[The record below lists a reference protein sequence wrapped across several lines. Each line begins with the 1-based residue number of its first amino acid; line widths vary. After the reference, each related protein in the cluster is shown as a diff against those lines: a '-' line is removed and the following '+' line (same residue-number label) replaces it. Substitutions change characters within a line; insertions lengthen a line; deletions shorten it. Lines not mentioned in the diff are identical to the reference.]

1 MSENRSLNSLFAR
14 LDESK
19 ANRANEA
26 NREREKAAEEAEKE
40 RQKKKVEES
49 AVEKYRV
56 YDDDYEPEVMI
67 PKGNPVAVQQ
77 PAKPK
82 KEKKGTKEQEMDEIT
97 DGNPFINTLFRR
109 SSKTQDQ
116 NPTAAAKPS
125 AQPAA
130 PAQPASAPQPTPADV
145 PSLDNE
151 QEDDTLVFQHI
162 LDGAKSPDANAAQSV
177 SQPENDGIEI
187 DLSDI
192 ENDAAEPVK
201 GDDEPIETSLSFSQ
215 NEPEAPAV
223 LDSFSSEI
231 PNEQFVMPDTM
242 SDNDGA
248 QKESVQEDEAAEWP
262 SGMSAPHFG
271 EEENSSSDIK
281 PVGDE
286 EANAFLYARFD
297 KNNQYGA
304 FGLCIDTGKNLI
316 QSSYSGDAAD
326 EVEYALRGAIEMFR
340 ILEEH
345 DIHAVTVYTEP
356 ELSKAMKENARR
368 LINGK
373 SEICRKYIEMSWKAM
388 TSIGIEFDTNRDIHS
403 EYAQLAL
410 ATARYLAFREDVLRG
425 GSMTH
430 D

>member
-26 NREREKAAEEAEKE
+26 NREHEKAAEEAEKE

-67 PKGNPVAVQQ
+67 PKGNPGAMQQ

-82 KEKKGTKEQEMDEIT
+82 KEKKETKEQEMDEIT

-223 LDSFSSEI
+223 SDSFSSEI

-248 QKESVQEDEAAEWP
+248 QGELAQEDEAAEWP
-262 SGMSAPHFG
+262 SGMSAPHFI
-271 EEENSSSDIK
+271 EEESSSSDVK

-316 QSSYSGDAAD
+316 QSSYSGDAGD

-410 ATARYLAFREDVLRG
+410 ATARYLAFREDV
-425 GSMTH
+425 
-430 D
+430 

>member
-26 NREREKAAEEAEKE
+26 NREHEKAAEEAEKE

-67 PKGNPVAVQQ
+67 PKGNPGAMQQ

-82 KEKKGTKEQEMDEIT
+82 KEKKETKEQEMDEIT

-201 GDDEPIETSLSFSQ
+201 GDEEPIETSLSFSQ

-223 LDSFSSEI
+223 SDSFSSEI

-248 QKESVQEDEAAEWP
+248 QGELAQEDEAAEWP
-262 SGMSAPHFG
+262 SGMSAPHFI
-271 EEENSSSDIK
+271 EEESSSNDVK
-281 PVGDE
+281 PVSDE

-316 QSSYSGDAAD
+316 QSSYSGDAGD

-410 ATARYLAFREDVLRG
+410 ATARYLAFREDV
-425 GSMTH
+425 
-430 D
+430 

>member
-26 NREREKAAEEAEKE
+26 NREREKAAAEAEKE

-49 AVEKYRV
+49 AIEKYRV

-67 PKGNPVAVQQ
+67 PKGNPGAMQQ
-77 PAKPK
+77 PTKPK
-82 KEKKGTKEQEMDEIT
+82 KEKKETKEQEMDEIT

-109 SSKTQDQ
+109 SNKTQNQ
-116 NPTAAAKPS
+116 NPAAAAKPA
-125 AQPAA
+125 AQPVA
-130 PAQPASAPQPTPADV
+130 PAQPAPAPQPTPAAVSAPD
-145 PSLDNE
+145 DE

-162 LDGAKSPDANAAQSV
+162 LDNAKDPGANAPQSV

-192 ENDAAEPVK
+192 ENDAAEPAK
-201 GDDEPIETSLSFSQ
+201 GDNEPIETSLSFSQ
-215 NEPEAPAV
+215 DESKASAAP
-223 LDSFSSEI
+223 DSFSSEI

-242 SDNDGA
+242 PDDEEKQA
-248 QKESVQEDEAAEWP
+248 EPTQDEAAEWP
-262 SGMSAPHFG
+262 SGMSAPHFS
-271 EEENSSSDIK
+271 EEETLSSDVK

-316 QSSYSGDAAD
+316 QSSYSGNAAD

-345 DIHAVTVYTEP
+345 GIHTVTIFTEP

-388 TSIGIEFDTNRDIHS
+388 TNIGIEFDTNRDIHS

-410 ATARYLAFREDVLRG
+410 ATARYLAYRDAV
-425 GSMTH
+425 
-430 D
+430 

>member
-67 PKGNPVAVQQ
+67 PKGNPGAVQQ

-116 NPTAAAKPS
+116 NPTVAAKPS

-145 PSLDNE
+145 PSLNNE

-215 NEPEAPAV
+215 NEPEAPTV
-223 LDSFSSEI
+223 SDSFSSEI

-316 QSSYSGDAAD
+316 QSSYSGDAGD

-410 ATARYLAFREDVLRG
+410 ATARYLAFREEV
-425 GSMTH
+425 
-430 D
+430 

>member
-26 NREREKAAEEAEKE
+26 NREHEKAAEEAEKE

-67 PKGNPVAVQQ
+67 PKGNPGAVQQ

-177 SQPENDGIEI
+177 FQPENDGIEI

-201 GDDEPIETSLSFSQ
+201 EDDEPIETSLSFSQ

-223 LDSFSSEI
+223 SDSFSSEI

-248 QKESVQEDEAAEWP
+248 QKESFQEDEAAEWP

-326 EVEYALRGAIEMFR
+326 EAEYALRGAIEMFR

-388 TSIGIEFDTNRDIHS
+388 TNIGIEFDTNRDIHS

-410 ATARYLAFREDVLRG
+410 ATARYLAFREDV
-425 GSMTH
+425 
-430 D
+430 

>member
-67 PKGNPVAVQQ
+67 SKGNPGAMQQ

-82 KEKKGTKEQEMDEIT
+82 KETKEQEMDEIT

-116 NPTAAAKPS
+116 NPTTAPKPS
-125 AQPAA
+125 AQPAT

-223 LDSFSSEI
+223 SDSFSSEI

-248 QKESVQEDEAAEWP
+248 QGELAQEDEAAEWP
-262 SGMSAPHFG
+262 SGMSAPHFS
-271 EEENSSSDIK
+271 EEETLSSDVK

-297 KNNQYGA
+297 KKNRYGA

-326 EVEYALRGAIEMFR
+326 EAEYALRGAIEMFR

-388 TSIGIEFDTNRDIHS
+388 TNIGIEFDTNRDIHS

-410 ATARYLAFREDVLRG
+410 ATARYLAYRDVV
-425 GSMTH
+425 
-430 D
+430 

>member
-26 NREREKAAEEAEKE
+26 NREHEKAAEEAKKE

-67 PKGNPVAVQQ
+67 PKGNPGAMQQ

-82 KEKKGTKEQEMDEIT
+82 KEKKETKEQEMDEIT

-109 SSKTQDQ
+109 SNKTQS
-116 NPTAAAKPS
+116 PAAVPKPA
-125 AQPAA
+125 AQPVA
-130 PAQPASAPQPTPADV
+130 PAQPAPAPQPTPADT

-223 LDSFSSEI
+223 SDSFSSEI

-248 QKESVQEDEAAEWP
+248 QKESFQEDEAAEWP

-271 EEENSSSDIK
+271 EEESSSNDVK

-316 QSSYSGDAAD
+316 QSSYSGDAGD

-373 SEICRKYIEMSWKAM
+373 SEICRKYIEMSWKTM
-388 TSIGIEFDTNRDIHS
+388 TNIGIEFDTNRDIHS

-410 ATARYLAFREDVLRG
+410 ATARYLAYRDVV
-425 GSMTH
+425 
-430 D
+430 

>member
-26 NREREKAAEEAEKE
+26 NREHEKAAEEAEKE

-67 PKGNPVAVQQ
+67 PKGNPGAVQQ

-223 LDSFSSEI
+223 SDSFSSEI

-242 SDNDGA
+242 SDDDGTQGELA
-248 QKESVQEDEAAEWP
+248 QEDEAAEWP
-262 SGMSAPHFG
+262 SGMSAPHFS
-271 EEENSSSDIK
+271 EEESSSNDVK
-281 PVGDE
+281 PVSDE

-316 QSSYSGDAAD
+316 QSSYSGDAGD

-410 ATARYLAFREDVLRG
+410 ATARYLAFREDV
-425 GSMTH
+425 
-430 D
+430 

>member
-26 NREREKAAEEAEKE
+26 NREHEKAAEEAEKE

-67 PKGNPVAVQQ
+67 PKGNPGAMQQ

-82 KEKKGTKEQEMDEIT
+82 KEKKETKEQEMDEIT
-97 DGNPFINTLFRR
+97 DGNPFINTLFLR
-109 SSKTQDQ
+109 SNKTQS
-116 NPTAAAKPS
+116 PAAAAKPS

-201 GDDEPIETSLSFSQ
+201 GNDEPIETSLSFSQ
-215 NEPEAPAV
+215 NEPEAPAAPG
-223 LDSFSSEI
+223 SFSSEI

-242 SDNDGA
+242 SDDDGA
-248 QKESVQEDEAAEWP
+248 QGELAQEDEAAEWP
-262 SGMSAPHFG
+262 SGMSAPHFS
-271 EEENSSSDIK
+271 EEESSSNDVK

-316 QSSYSGDAAD
+316 QSSYSGDAGD

-373 SEICRKYIEMSWKAM
+373 SEICRKYIEMSWKTM
-388 TSIGIEFDTNRDIHS
+388 TNIGIEFDTNRDIHS

-410 ATARYLAFREDVLRG
+410 ATARYLAYRDVV
-425 GSMTH
+425 
-430 D
+430 

>member
-26 NREREKAAEEAEKE
+26 NREHEKAAEEAEKE

-67 PKGNPVAVQQ
+67 PKGNPGAVQQ

-130 PAQPASAPQPTPADV
+130 PAQPASAPQPTPADA
-145 PSLDNE
+145 PALDNE

-192 ENDAAEPVK
+192 ENDAAEPAN

-215 NEPEAPAV
+215 NEPETPAAP
-223 LDSFSSEI
+223 DSFSSEI

-242 SDNDGA
+242 SDDDGA
-248 QKESVQEDEAAEWP
+248 QGELAQEDEAAEWP
-262 SGMSAPHFG
+262 SGMSAPHFS
-271 EEENSSSDIK
+271 EEESSSSDVK

-410 ATARYLAFREDVLRG
+410 ATARYLAYRDVV
-425 GSMTH
+425 
-430 D
+430 

>member
-67 PKGNPVAVQQ
+67 PKGNPGAVQQ

-82 KEKKGTKEQEMDEIT
+82 KEKKETKEQEMDEIT

-145 PSLDNE
+145 SSLDNE

-162 LDGAKSPDANAAQSV
+162 LNGAKGPDANAAQSV

-192 ENDAAEPVK
+192 ENGAAEPVK

-223 LDSFSSEI
+223 SDSFSSEI

-242 SDNDGA
+242 SNNDGA

-304 FGLCIDTGKNLI
+304 FGLCLDTGKNLI
-316 QSSYSGDAAD
+316 QSSYSGDAGD

-368 LINGK
+368 LVNGK

-388 TSIGIEFDTNRDIHS
+388 TSIGIEFDTTRDIHS

-410 ATARYLAFREDVLRG
+410 ATARYLAFREEV
-425 GSMTH
+425 
-430 D
+430 

>member
-26 NREREKAAEEAEKE
+26 NREHEKAAEEAEKE

-67 PKGNPVAVQQ
+67 PKGNPGAMQQ

-82 KEKKGTKEQEMDEIT
+82 KEKKETKEQEMDEIT

-109 SSKTQDQ
+109 SNKTQS
-116 NPTAAAKPS
+116 PTAAAKPS

-215 NEPEAPAV
+215 NEPEAPAAPG
-223 LDSFSSEI
+223 SFSSEI

-242 SDNDGA
+242 SDDDGA
-248 QKESVQEDEAAEWP
+248 QGELAQEDEAAEWP
-262 SGMSAPHFG
+262 SGMSAPHFS
-271 EEENSSSDIK
+271 EEESSSSDVK

-316 QSSYSGDAAD
+316 QSSYSGDAGD

-373 SEICRKYIEMSWKAM
+373 SKICRKYIEMSWKTM
-388 TSIGIEFDTNRDIHS
+388 TNIGIEFDTNRDIHS

-410 ATARYLAFREDVLRG
+410 ATARYLAYRDVV
-425 GSMTH
+425 
-430 D
+430 

>member
-40 RQKKKVEES
+40 RRKKKVEES

-67 PKGNPVAVQQ
+67 PKGNPGAVQQ

-151 QEDDTLVFQHI
+151 QEDGTLVFQHI

-192 ENDAAEPVK
+192 ENGAAEPVK

-223 LDSFSSEI
+223 SDSFSSEI

-410 ATARYLAFREDVLRG
+410 ATARYLAFREEV
-425 GSMTH
+425 
-430 D
+430 

>member
-1 MSENRSLNSLFAR
+1 MSESRSLNSLFAR

-67 PKGNPVAVQQ
+67 PKGNPGAVQQ

-130 PAQPASAPQPTPADV
+130 PAQPASAPQPTPADA

-192 ENDAAEPVK
+192 ENDAAEPAK

-223 LDSFSSEI
+223 SDSFSSEI

-242 SDNDGA
+242 SDDDGA
-248 QKESVQEDEAAEWP
+248 QGELAQEDEAAEWP
-262 SGMSAPHFG
+262 SGMSAPHFS
-271 EEENSSSDIK
+271 EEESSSNDVK

-373 SEICRKYIEMSWKAM
+373 SGICRKYIEMSWKAM
-388 TSIGIEFDTNRDIHS
+388 TNIGIEFDTNRDIHS

-410 ATARYLAFREDVLRG
+410 ATARYLAFREDV
-425 GSMTH
+425 
-430 D
+430 

>member
-26 NREREKAAEEAEKE
+26 NREHEKAAEEAEKE

-67 PKGNPVAVQQ
+67 PKGNPGAMQQ

-82 KEKKGTKEQEMDEIT
+82 KEKKETKEQEMDEIT

-109 SSKTQDQ
+109 SNKTQS
-116 NPTAAAKPS
+116 PTAAAKPS

-130 PAQPASAPQPTPADV
+130 PAQPASAPQPTPADL

-162 LDGAKSPDANAAQSV
+162 LDGAKSPDANATQSV

-223 LDSFSSEI
+223 SDSFSSEI

-242 SDNDGA
+242 SDDDGA
-248 QKESVQEDEAAEWP
+248 QGELAQEDEAAEWP

-316 QSSYSGDAAD
+316 QSSYSGDAGD

-388 TSIGIEFDTNRDIHS
+388 TSIGIEFDTNRDILS

-410 ATARYLAFREDVLRG
+410 ATARYLAFLEEV
-425 GSMTH
+425 
-430 D
+430 

>member
-67 PKGNPVAVQQ
+67 PKGNPGAVQQ

-162 LDGAKSPDANAAQSV
+162 LDGAKSPDANATQSV

-192 ENDAAEPVK
+192 ENGAAEPVK

-223 LDSFSSEI
+223 SDSFSSEI

-248 QKESVQEDEAAEWP
+248 QKESVQEDEADEWP
-262 SGMSAPHFG
+262 RGMSAPHFG

-388 TSIGIEFDTNRDIHS
+388 TNIGIEFDTNRDIHS

-410 ATARYLAFREDVLRG
+410 ATARYLAFREDV
-425 GSMTH
+425 
-430 D
+430 

>member
-26 NREREKAAEEAEKE
+26 NREHEKAAEEAEKE

-67 PKGNPVAVQQ
+67 PKGNPGAMQQ
-77 PAKPK
+77 PTKPK
-82 KEKKGTKEQEMDEIT
+82 KEKKETKEQEMDEIT

-151 QEDDTLVFQHI
+151 LEDDTLVFQHI

-215 NEPEAPAV
+215 NEPEAPAAPG
-223 LDSFSSEI
+223 SFSSEI

-242 SDNDGA
+242 SDDDGTQGELA
-248 QKESVQEDEAAEWP
+248 QEDEAAEWP
-262 SGMSAPHFG
+262 SGMSAPHFS
-271 EEENSSSDIK
+271 EEESSSSDVK

-388 TSIGIEFDTNRDIHS
+388 TSIGIEFDTSRDIHS

-410 ATARYLAFREDVLRG
+410 ATARYLAYRDVV
-425 GSMTH
+425 
-430 D
+430 

>member
-26 NREREKAAEEAEKE
+26 NREHEKAAEEAEKE

-67 PKGNPVAVQQ
+67 PKGNPGAVQQ

-109 SSKTQDQ
+109 SSKTQGQ

-223 LDSFSSEI
+223 SDSFSSEI

-242 SDNDGA
+242 SDDDGA
-248 QKESVQEDEAAEWP
+248 QGELAQEDEAAEWP
-262 SGMSAPHFG
+262 SGMSAPHFS
-271 EEENSSSDIK
+271 EEESSSNDVK
-281 PVGDE
+281 PVSDE

-316 QSSYSGDAAD
+316 QSSYSGDAGD

-410 ATARYLAFREDVLRG
+410 ATARYLAFREDV
-425 GSMTH
+425 
-430 D
+430 

>member
-26 NREREKAAEEAEKE
+26 NREHEKAAEEAEKE

-67 PKGNPVAVQQ
+67 PKGNPGAVQQ

-223 LDSFSSEI
+223 SDSFSSEI

-242 SDNDGA
+242 SDDDGA
-248 QKESVQEDEAAEWP
+248 QGELAQEDEAAEWP
-262 SGMSAPHFG
+262 SGMSAPHFS
-271 EEENSSSDIK
+271 EEESSSNDVK
-281 PVGDE
+281 PVSDA

-316 QSSYSGDAAD
+316 QSSYSGDAGD

-410 ATARYLAFREDVLRG
+410 ATARYLAFREDV
-425 GSMTH
+425 
-430 D
+430 

>member
-26 NREREKAAEEAEKE
+26 NREHEKAAEEAEKE

-67 PKGNPVAVQQ
+67 PKGNPGAVQQ

-130 PAQPASAPQPTPADV
+130 HAQPASAPQPTPADV

-201 GDDEPIETSLSFSQ
+201 RDDEPIETSLSFSQ

-223 LDSFSSEI
+223 SDSFSSEI

-271 EEENSSSDIK
+271 EEENSSSDVK

-410 ATARYLAFREDVLRG
+410 ATARYLAYRDVV
-425 GSMTH
+425 
-430 D
+430 

>member
-26 NREREKAAEEAEKE
+26 NREHEKAAEEAEKE

-67 PKGNPVAVQQ
+67 PKGNPGAMQQ
-77 PAKPK
+77 P
-82 KEKKGTKEQEMDEIT
+82 
-97 DGNPFINTLFRR
+97 
-109 SSKTQDQ
+109 
-116 NPTAAAKPS
+116 AKPS

-162 LDGAKSPDANAAQSV
+162 LDGAKSPDANAVQSV

-215 NEPEAPAV
+215 DGPETSAAP
-223 LDSFSSEI
+223 DSFSSEI

-248 QKESVQEDEAAEWP
+248 QKESVQEDEADEWP

-316 QSSYSGDAAD
+316 QSSYSGDAGD

-388 TSIGIEFDTNRDIHS
+388 TNIGIEFDTNRDIHS

-410 ATARYLAFREDVLRG
+410 ATARYLAYRDVV
-425 GSMTH
+425 
-430 D
+430 

>member
-26 NREREKAAEEAEKE
+26 NREREKAAAEAEKE

-67 PKGNPVAVQQ
+67 PKGNPGAVQQ

-130 PAQPASAPQPTPADV
+130 PAQPASAPQPTPADA

-192 ENDAAEPVK
+192 ENDAAEPAK

-223 LDSFSSEI
+223 SDSFSSEI
-231 PNEQFVMPDTM
+231 PNEQFLMPDTL

-248 QKESVQEDEAAEWP
+248 QKKSVQEDEAAEWP
-262 SGMSAPHFG
+262 SGMSTPHFS

-388 TSIGIEFDTNRDIHS
+388 TNIGIEFDTNRDIHS

-410 ATARYLAFREDVLRG
+410 ATARYLAFREEV
-425 GSMTH
+425 
-430 D
+430 

>member
-26 NREREKAAEEAEKE
+26 NRERVKAAEEAEKE

-67 PKGNPVAVQQ
+67 PKGNPGAVQQ

-201 GDDEPIETSLSFSQ
+201 GEDEPIETSLSFSQ

-223 LDSFSSEI
+223 SDSFSSEI

-242 SDNDGA
+242 SDNDGT

-316 QSSYSGDAAD
+316 QSSYSGDAGD

-388 TSIGIEFDTNRDIHS
+388 TNIGIEFDTNRDIHS

-410 ATARYLAFREDVLRG
+410 ATARYLAYRDVV
-425 GSMTH
+425 
-430 D
+430 

>member
-26 NREREKAAEEAEKE
+26 NREHEKAAEEAEKE

-67 PKGNPVAVQQ
+67 PKGNPGAVQQ

-223 LDSFSSEI
+223 SDSFSSEI

-242 SDNDGA
+242 SDDDGA
-248 QKESVQEDEAAEWP
+248 QGELAQEDEAAEWP
-262 SGMSAPHFG
+262 SGMSAPHFI
-271 EEENSSSDIK
+271 EEESSSSDVK

-316 QSSYSGDAAD
+316 QSSYSGDAGD

-410 ATARYLAFREDVLRG
+410 ATARYLAFREDV
-425 GSMTH
+425 
-430 D
+430 

>member
-26 NREREKAAEEAEKE
+26 NREHEKAAEKAEKE

-67 PKGNPVAVQQ
+67 PKGNPGAMQQ

-82 KEKKGTKEQEMDEIT
+82 KEKKETKEQEMDEIT

-109 SSKTQDQ
+109 SNKTQS
-116 NPTAAAKPS
+116 PTAAAKPS

-130 PAQPASAPQPTPADV
+130 PAQPASTPQPTPADV

-215 NEPEAPAV
+215 NEPEAPAAPG
-223 LDSFSSEI
+223 SFSSEI

-242 SDNDGA
+242 SDDDGA
-248 QKESVQEDEAAEWP
+248 QGELAQEDEAAEWP
-262 SGMSAPHFG
+262 SGMSAPHFS
-271 EEENSSSDIK
+271 EEESSSSDVK

-316 QSSYSGDAAD
+316 QSSYSGDAGD

-373 SEICRKYIEMSWKAM
+373 SEICRKYIEMSWKTM
-388 TSIGIEFDTNRDIHS
+388 TNIGIEFDTNRDIHS

-410 ATARYLAFREDVLRG
+410 ATARYLAYRDVV
-425 GSMTH
+425 
-430 D
+430 

>member
-26 NREREKAAEEAEKE
+26 NREHEKAAEEAEKE

-67 PKGNPVAVQQ
+67 PKGNPGAVQQ

-223 LDSFSSEI
+223 SDSFSSEI

-248 QKESVQEDEAAEWP
+248 QGELAQEDEAAEWP
-262 SGMSAPHFG
+262 SGMSAPHFS
-271 EEENSSSDIK
+271 EEESSSSDVK

-345 DIHAVTVYTEP
+345 DIHAVTVYTES

-388 TSIGIEFDTNRDIHS
+388 TNIGIEFDTNRDIHS

-410 ATARYLAFREDVLRG
+410 ATARYLAYRDVV
-425 GSMTH
+425 
-430 D
+430 

>member
-26 NREREKAAEEAEKE
+26 NREHEKAAEEAEKE

-67 PKGNPVAVQQ
+67 PKGNPGAMQQ

-82 KEKKGTKEQEMDEIT
+82 KEKKETKEQEMDEIT

-109 SSKTQDQ
+109 SNKTQS
-116 NPTAAAKPS
+116 PTAAAKPS

-130 PAQPASAPQPTPADV
+130 PAQPAPAPQPTPADT

-223 LDSFSSEI
+223 SDSFSSEI

-248 QKESVQEDEAAEWP
+248 QGELAQEDEAAEWP
-262 SGMSAPHFG
+262 SGMSAPHFI
-271 EEENSSSDIK
+271 EEESSSSDVK

-316 QSSYSGDAAD
+316 QSSYSGDAGD

-373 SEICRKYIEMSWKAM
+373 SEICRKYIEMSWKTM
-388 TSIGIEFDTNRDIHS
+388 TNIGIEFDTNRDIHS

-410 ATARYLAFREDVLRG
+410 ATARYLAYRDVV
-425 GSMTH
+425 
-430 D
+430 

>member
-67 PKGNPVAVQQ
+67 PKGNPGAVQQ

-192 ENDAAEPVK
+192 ENGAAEPVK

-223 LDSFSSEI
+223 SDSFSSEI

-297 KNNQYGA
+297 ENNQYGA

-410 ATARYLAFREDVLRG
+410 ATARYLAFREEV
-425 GSMTH
+425 
-430 D
+430 

>member
-26 NREREKAAEEAEKE
+26 NREHEKAAEEAEKE

-67 PKGNPVAVQQ
+67 PKGNPGAVQQ

-223 LDSFSSEI
+223 SDSFSSEI

-242 SDNDGA
+242 SDDDGA
-248 QKESVQEDEAAEWP
+248 QGELAQEDEAAEWP
-262 SGMSAPHFG
+262 SGMSAPHFS
-271 EEENSSSDIK
+271 EEESSSNDVK
-281 PVGDE
+281 PVSDE

-316 QSSYSGDAAD
+316 QSSYSGDAGD

-388 TSIGIEFDTNRDIHS
+388 TSIGIEFDTNRDIHC

-410 ATARYLAFREDVLRG
+410 ATARYLAFREDV
-425 GSMTH
+425 
-430 D
+430 

>member
-26 NREREKAAEEAEKE
+26 NREHEKAAEEAEKE

-67 PKGNPVAVQQ
+67 PKGNPGAMQQ

-82 KEKKGTKEQEMDEIT
+82 KEKKETKEQEIDEIT

-109 SSKTQDQ
+109 SNKTQS
-116 NPTAAAKPS
+116 PAAVPKPA
-125 AQPAA
+125 AQPVA
-130 PAQPASAPQPTPADV
+130 PAQPAPAPQPTPADT

-215 NEPEAPAV
+215 NEPEAPAAPG
-223 LDSFSSEI
+223 SFSSEI

-242 SDNDGA
+242 SDDDGA
-248 QKESVQEDEAAEWP
+248 QGELAQEDEAAEWP
-262 SGMSAPHFG
+262 SGMSAPHFS
-271 EEENSSSDIK
+271 EEESSSNDVK

-316 QSSYSGDAAD
+316 QSSYSGDAGD

-373 SEICRKYIEMSWKAM
+373 SEICRKYIEMSWKTM
-388 TSIGIEFDTNRDIHS
+388 TNIGIEFDTNRDIHS

-410 ATARYLAFREDVLRG
+410 ATARYLAYRDVV
-425 GSMTH
+425 
-430 D
+430 

>member
-26 NREREKAAEEAEKE
+26 NREHEKAAEEAEKE

-67 PKGNPVAVQQ
+67 PKGNPGAVQQ

-145 PSLDNE
+145 SSLDNE

-162 LDGAKSPDANAAQSV
+162 LNGAKGPDANAAQSV

-215 NEPEAPAV
+215 NEPEAPAAPG
-223 LDSFSSEI
+223 SFSSEI

-242 SDNDGA
+242 SDDDGA
-248 QKESVQEDEAAEWP
+248 QGELAQEDEAAEWP
-262 SGMSAPHFG
+262 SGMSAPHFS
-271 EEENSSSDIK
+271 EEESSSNDVK

-316 QSSYSGDAAD
+316 QSSYSGDAGD

-410 ATARYLAFREDVLRG
+410 ATARYLAYRDVV
-425 GSMTH
+425 
-430 D
+430 

>member
-26 NREREKAAEEAEKE
+26 NREHEKAAEEAEKE

-67 PKGNPVAVQQ
+67 PKGNPGAVQQ

-223 LDSFSSEI
+223 SDSFSSEI

-242 SDNDGA
+242 SDDDGA
-248 QKESVQEDEAAEWP
+248 QGELAQEDEAAEWP
-262 SGMSAPHFG
+262 SDMSAPHFS
-271 EEENSSSDIK
+271 EEESSSNDVK
-281 PVGDE
+281 PVSDE

-316 QSSYSGDAAD
+316 QSSYSGDAGD

-410 ATARYLAFREDVLRG
+410 ATARYLAFREDV
-425 GSMTH
+425 
-430 D
+430 

>member
-26 NREREKAAEEAEKE
+26 NREHEKAAEEAEKE

-67 PKGNPVAVQQ
+67 PKGNPGAVQQ

-223 LDSFSSEI
+223 SDSFSSEI

-248 QKESVQEDEAAEWP
+248 QGELAQEDEAAEWP
-262 SGMSAPHFG
+262 SGMSAPHFI
-271 EEENSSSDIK
+271 EEESSSSDVK

-316 QSSYSGDAAD
+316 QSSYSGDAGD

-345 DIHAVTVYTEP
+345 DIHAVTVYTES

-410 ATARYLAFREDVLRG
+410 ATARYLAFREEV
-425 GSMTH
+425 
-430 D
+430 

>member
-26 NREREKAAEEAEKE
+26 NREHEKAAEEAEKE

-67 PKGNPVAVQQ
+67 PKGNPGAMQQ

-82 KEKKGTKEQEMDEIT
+82 KEKKETKEQEMDEIT

-109 SSKTQDQ
+109 SNKTQS
-116 NPTAAAKPS
+116 PTAAAKPS

-151 QEDDTLVFQHI
+151 QKDDTLVFQHI

-215 NEPEAPAV
+215 NEPEAPAAPG
-223 LDSFSSEI
+223 SFSSEI

-242 SDNDGA
+242 SDDDGA
-248 QKESVQEDEAAEWP
+248 QGELAQEDEAAEWP
-262 SGMSAPHFG
+262 SGMSAPHFS
-271 EEENSSSDIK
+271 EEESSSNDVK

-316 QSSYSGDAAD
+316 QSSYSGDAGD

-373 SEICRKYIEMSWKAM
+373 SEICRKYIEMSWKTM
-388 TSIGIEFDTNRDIHS
+388 TNIGIEFDTNRDIHS

-410 ATARYLAFREDVLRG
+410 ATARYLAYRDVV
-425 GSMTH
+425 
-430 D
+430 

>member
-67 PKGNPVAVQQ
+67 PKGNPGAVQQ

-162 LDGAKSPDANAAQSV
+162 LDGAKSLDANAAQSV

-192 ENDAAEPVK
+192 ENDAAEPAK

-223 LDSFSSEI
+223 SDSFSSEI

-262 SGMSAPHFG
+262 SGMSAPHFS

-316 QSSYSGDAAD
+316 QSSYSGDAAN

-388 TSIGIEFDTNRDIHS
+388 TNIGIEFDTNRDIHS

-410 ATARYLAFREDVLRG
+410 ATARYLAFREDV
-425 GSMTH
+425 
-430 D
+430 

>member
-26 NREREKAAEEAEKE
+26 NREHEKAAEEAEKE

-67 PKGNPVAVQQ
+67 PKGNPGAVQQ

-145 PSLDNE
+145 LSLDNE

-223 LDSFSSEI
+223 SDSFSSEI

-242 SDNDGA
+242 SDDDGA
-248 QKESVQEDEAAEWP
+248 QGELAQEDEAAEWP
-262 SGMSAPHFG
+262 SGMSAPHFS
-271 EEENSSSDIK
+271 EEESSSNDVK
-281 PVGDE
+281 PVSDE

-316 QSSYSGDAAD
+316 QSSYSGDAGD

-410 ATARYLAFREDVLRG
+410 ATARYLAFREDV
-425 GSMTH
+425 
-430 D
+430 

>member
-26 NREREKAAEEAEKE
+26 NREHEKAAEEAEKE

-67 PKGNPVAVQQ
+67 PKGNPGAVQQ

-151 QEDDTLVFQHI
+151 QEGDTLVFQHI

-223 LDSFSSEI
+223 SDSFSSEI

-410 ATARYLAFREDVLRG
+410 ATARYLAFREDV
-425 GSMTH
+425 
-430 D
+430 

>member
-67 PKGNPVAVQQ
+67 PKGNPGAVQQ

-223 LDSFSSEI
+223 SDSFSSEI

-242 SDNDGA
+242 SDNDGT

-316 QSSYSGDAAD
+316 QSSYSGDAGD

-388 TSIGIEFDTNRDIHS
+388 TNIGIEFDTSRDIHS

-410 ATARYLAFREDVLRG
+410 ATARYLAYRDVV
-425 GSMTH
+425 
-430 D
+430 

>member
-26 NREREKAAEEAEKE
+26 NREHEKAAEEAEKE

-67 PKGNPVAVQQ
+67 PKGNPGAMQQ

-82 KEKKGTKEQEMDEIT
+82 KEKKETKEQEMDEIT

-109 SSKTQDQ
+109 SNKTQS
-116 NPTAAAKPS
+116 PAAVPKPA
-125 AQPAA
+125 AQPVA
-130 PAQPASAPQPTPADV
+130 PAQPAPAPQPTPADT

-215 NEPEAPAV
+215 NEPEAPAAPG
-223 LDSFSSEI
+223 SFSSEI

-242 SDNDGA
+242 SDDDGA
-248 QKESVQEDEAAEWP
+248 QGELAQEDEAAEWP
-262 SGMSAPHFG
+262 SGMSAPHFS
-271 EEENSSSDIK
+271 EEESSSNNVK

-316 QSSYSGDAAD
+316 QSSYSGDAGD

-373 SEICRKYIEMSWKAM
+373 SEICRKYIEMSWKTM
-388 TSIGIEFDTNRDIHS
+388 TNIGIEFDTNRDIHS

-410 ATARYLAFREDVLRG
+410 ATARYLAFREEV
-425 GSMTH
+425 
-430 D
+430 

>member
-26 NREREKAAEEAEKE
+26 NREHEKAAEEAEKE

-67 PKGNPVAVQQ
+67 PKGNPGAVQQ

-109 SSKTQDQ
+109 SKTQDQ

-192 ENDAAEPVK
+192 ENGAAEPVK

-215 NEPEAPAV
+215 NEPEAPTV
-223 LDSFSSEI
+223 SDSFSSEI

-262 SGMSAPHFG
+262 SGMSAPRFG

-345 DIHAVTVYTEP
+345 DIHAVTVYTEL

-410 ATARYLAFREDVLRG
+410 ATARYLAYRDVV
-425 GSMTH
+425 
-430 D
+430 